1 MELDYWIFH
10 QGHDYRRAFDDAMR
24 DNYINDNFDKN
35 FVEKTNYI
43 IGITDDRTDYIISA
57 CSSECKDVIHH
68 CYECRTGYAIYGK

>member
-1 MELDYWIFH
+1 MIILIKILF
-10 QGHDYRRAFDDAMR
+10 
-24 DNYINDNFDKN
+24 
-35 FVEKTNYI
+35 EKTNYI